1 MLAAPATETILIHDI
16 PGVLAVILAVPAI
29 ILFASSRPT
38 IGRIFKIVP
47 GLVFCYFL
55 PTLLSTPWTMGDG
68 TTVRVL
74 PNASPVY
81 AFIKGPVL
89 LASLF
94 LLTLNLDL
102 KGIVR
107 LGPKAVGM
115 LLAGSLGVIL
125 GGPIAVWLWRNH
137 LPVEGHLP
145 LAYMAGSWIGGG
157 PNAVALQRSFDVSDA
172 AISPIIVVDAF
183 ISNLWLAVLLFLA
196 ARSKSIDVRLGADTT
211 AIEALTRRMED
222 YHDAVGRHA
231 SIGDI
236 GAILALGLGASW
248 ISSIGVDWLFS
259 GGMAASADDT
269 HTSWLASISAY
280 ISPTAWKVLCVTLLG
295 MLASCTS
302 LRKLEGAG
310 ASRFGGVMIYLLVAC
325 IGAGADFHKLGAA
338 PGYLLIAAT
347 WMLVH
352 VIVLTIAAVLFRAPL
367 FYVATGSQ
375 ANIGGPASAPIVAGA
390 FSPALA
396 PVGALLAIAGYA
408 IGTIGGLVCVHLMNF
423 VVGK

>member
-1 MLAAPATETILIHDI
+1 MPAAPASETILIHDI
-16 PGVLAVILAVPAI
+16 PGVLAIILAVPAI

-38 IGRIFKIVP
+38 IGRIFKFVP

-55 PTLLSTPWTMGDG
+55 PTLLSTPWTLGDG
-68 TTVRVL
+68 TTVRVI

-107 LGPKAVGM
+107 LGPKAIGM

-125 GGPIAVWLWRNH
+125 GGPIAVRLWQSH
-137 LPVEGHLP
+137 LPAEGHLP

-172 AISPIIVVDAF
+172 AISPIIIVDAF

-196 ARSKSIDVRLGADTT
+196 ARSKAIDKWLGADAT
-211 AIEALTRRMED
+211 AIESLTRRMED

-236 GAILALGLGASW
+236 VAILALGLGASW
-248 ISSIGVDWLFS
+248 ISTIGVDWLLS
-259 GGMAASADDT
+259 GASADGS
-269 HTSWLASISAY
+269 HASWFSSISAY
-280 ISPTAWKVLCVTLLG
+280 ISPTAWKVLCVTMLG
-295 MLASCTS
+295 MLASCTP
-302 LRKLEGAG
+302 LRRLEGAG

-338 PGYLLIAAT
+338 PGYLL
-347 WMLVH
+347 
-352 VIVLTIAAVLFRAPL
+352 
-367 FYVATGSQ
+367 
-375 ANIGGPASAPIVAGA
+375 
-390 FSPALA
+390 
-396 PVGALLAIAGYA
+396 
-408 IGTIGGLVCVHLMNF
+408 
-423 VVGK
+423 